1 MNTSAVPVLSATR
14 IKRQYRTAEEKRQIV
29 EETLATGVS
38 VAVVA
43 RAHGVN
49 ANLVFHWRKLY
60 HAGLLSDRAATS
72 LGQARASGVRL
83 LPVRVAEEVQNQP
96 PVVAAVSPQSSVDPE
111 AVVAPGTME
120 LTLAK
125 AQIRITG
132 RVDAQ
137 VLRVVLECLRG

>member
-1 MNTSAVPVLSATR
+1 MAANDAP
-14 IKRQYRTAEEKRQIV
+14 RTKAEQMTAALRMSLPLEIAMSQKKAIRVCREKR
-29 EETLATGVS
+29 G
-38 VAVVA
+38 
-43 RAHGVN
+43 
-49 ANLVFHWRKLY
+49 
-60 HAGLLSDRAATS
+60 
-72 LGQARASGVRL
+72 
-83 LPVRVAEEVQNQP
+83 EVQNQP